1 MQLCFFL
8 IDDVDAGE
16 FYDEVDFPGFAYRG
30 MNVLTT
36 SDVPSQ
42 TRACN
47 MPTLD
52 LLLGTAFRRVIG
64 KNLPVELV

>member
-1 MQLCFFL
+1 VQLRFFL

-16 FYDEVDFPGFAYRG
+16 FYNEVDFPGFAYRD
-30 MNVLTT
+30 MNVVTT

-42 TRACN
+42 ARACN
-47 MPTLD
+47 MPTPE
-52 LLLGTAFRRVIG
+52 LLLGAAFRRVTG

>member
-16 FYDEVDFPGFAYRG
+16 FYDEIDFPGFAYRG

-36 SDVPSQ
+36 SDVPYAHPRLIAWHCIS
-42 TRACN
+42 
-47 MPTLD
+47 
-52 LLLGTAFRRVIG
+52 
-64 KNLPVELV
+64 